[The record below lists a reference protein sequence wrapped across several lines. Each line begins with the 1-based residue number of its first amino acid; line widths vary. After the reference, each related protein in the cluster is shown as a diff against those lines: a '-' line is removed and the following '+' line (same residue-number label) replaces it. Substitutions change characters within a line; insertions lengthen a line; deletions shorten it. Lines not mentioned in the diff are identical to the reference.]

1 MKQLCLHH
9 IPKVKLKFCD
19 VFLRAV
25 KTMNLSPNYK
35 GSTATHIT
43 LQSCPEGMKP

>member
-19 VFLRAV
+19 VCLRAV

-35 GSTATHIT
+35 GGPQLPTSPCSLVPKA
-43 LQSCPEGMKP
+43 